1 MADNEHDELAAQAN
15 IDRLSDAQC
24 REAAEVD
31 EGEHGKR
38 IAEEVARKLCV
49 KVEYVRLE

>member
-1 MADNEHDELAAQAN
+1 MADNELAAETN
-15 IDRLSDAQC
+15 IDWLSDAQC
-24 REAAEVD
+24 AVKVD